1 MQILGFDVD
10 NTDIVVR
17 AYANT
22 KGLGRALRRDSKMR
36 ERSDLASF
44 ARGFTQRQGLFDF
57 VDVGS
62 GKEEADEKIRGKSSL
77 QKNQQQTLPPPQDG
91 VERIRYTAAE
101 RGAQQ

>member
-1 MQILGFDVD
+1 MQLLGFDVD

-36 ERSDLASF
+36 GNSDLASF

-62 GKEEADEKIRGKSSL
+62 GKEEADEKIRGKSL
-77 QKNQQQTLPPPQDG
+77 QKN
-91 VERIRYTAAE
+91 
-101 RGAQQ
+101 

>member
-10 NTDIVVR
+10 NTDIIVR

-22 KGLGRALRRDSKMR
+22 RGLGRALRRSGKMR
-36 ERSDLASF
+36 ENADLASF

-77 QKNQQQTLPPPQDG
+77 QESKQLSLSPRKTEKSATEEQKEHTK
-91 VERIRYTAAE
+91 
-101 RGAQQ
+101 